1 MKIRAL
7 LVILLTLACAGAY
20 AQDGGVKGK
29 VVSRDGRVALSNV
42 KVVVEPLGVT
52 VMTDNH
58 GNFNIDQLPKGE
70 YQLKFE
76 APEFENLDLAIRV
89 DKMVKNLNSV
99 VMSPD
104 VQYVIDD
111 AVFAEFDS
119 DTAADGQS
127 LPSSL
132 SSSKDVFNNI
142 ASYKFSEMRFNV
154 RGYDS
159 QYSSIYLNGIRF
171 NDAMTGYGPWSLWS
185 GLNDATR
192 NQENTAGLRSSGYGI
207 DGIGGTT
214 NVNARASQMRKGFRA
229 SVVNGNSMYR
239 FRAMVSYASG
249 LLDNGWSYAFSF
261 STRQGGNSYVDG
273 VYYNAYG
280 YFASVEK
287 RFGDD
292 RHNLALTI
300 LGAPTERGAQQA
312 STQEVYDLV
321 GNNYYN
327 PNWGYQDGKKRN
339 ARVRNNHEPLM
350 VVNYTNTPDD
360 RTKIDAAAS
369 FRFGTNG
376 YSALTWK
383 GGADPRPDYYRNLPS
398 YYMANNQFS
407 NAAQIAELWRTSYD
421 TRQINWDR
429 LYDTNYRGEIDEGTY
444 GAGHRSNY
452 MIEERHTDQLDLNL
466 TAQIARTFRDNSRLV
481 AGILYRWNR
490 TEYYDKV
497 KDLLGGDYWVDID
510 KFAERDFVGEEEKQ
524 NDLHYYYEHGH
535 ARRVEEGD
543 KFGYDYYANIRQAKL
558 WAMYNFNIAGL
569 DGTIGGE
576 VGQVTMWR
584 DGRYMK
590 GTYPSNSFGN
600 SEALDYFTYQAKL
613 NLAYRFSAAHS
624 VEFNAVALQNAPTFQ
639 NSFISPRTRNE
650 VTPGL
655 KAEKIWGVD
664 ASYNLSYRGI
674 KARLSGYYTMIHD
687 QTDIISYYDDLQST
701 FVNFAISGI
710 DKKFFGLEFGM
721 TVPLYM
727 GLSLNGAVSVGQY
740 TYDSNPTFVQ
750 LADNSSKILS
760 DVDSSIVYWK
770 DMRVES
776 TPQTA
781 VNVGLSYRSDNN
793 WFASADLN
801 FYDNNYLS
809 MNPLFRTDEVLRAG
823 ATNAETAEMIRTMRA
838 QEKFDS
844 AFVLN
849 ASLGKNWYIKRNYTL
864 GFSLE
869 VKNILNNQDI
879 KTGGYEQMRLNKIK
893 ADESNTSLVTSYER
907 FDPKYFYMFGTT
919 YYLNVYFRF

>member
-1 MKIRAL
+1 MKIKH
-7 LVILLTLACAGAY
+7 LLTLLLTMATLPAL
-20 AQDGGVKGK
+20 AQGSGIKGK
-29 VVSRDGRVALSNV
+29 VVSRGDRAAIEQVKITLTPGERQATSDAEGRFRFDDVASGDYTLTFEADDY
-42 KVVVEPLGVT
+42 EPLEIKV
-52 VMTDNH
+52 
-58 GNFNIDQLPKGE
+58 
-70 YQLKFE
+70 
-76 APEFENLDLAIRV
+76 RV
-89 DKMVKNLNSV
+89 DKLTK
-99 VMSPD
+99 D
-104 VQYVIDD
+104 VRSIALVPVYTEAFDD
-111 AVFAEFDS
+111 SIFAEFDTETAN
-119 DTAADGQS
+119 DTQS

-142 ASYKFSEMRFNV
+142 ASYKFGEMRFNL

-159 QYSSIYLNGIRF
+159 QYTNVYFNGIRL
-171 NDAMTGYGPWSLWS
+171 NDALTGYTPWSLWS

-192 NQENTAGLRSSGYGI
+192 NQENTTGLQAADYGLG
-207 DGIGGTT
+207 GIGGTT
-214 NVNARASQMRKGFRA
+214 NINATASQIRKGLRV
-229 SVVNGNSMYR
+229 SLVNGNSMYR

-249 LLDNGWSYAFSF
+249 LLDNGWSYAFSV
-261 STRQGGNSYVDG
+261 STRQGGNDWVNG
-273 VYYNAYG
+273 IYYNCFGYYG
-280 YFASVEK
+280 SVEK
-287 RFGDD
+287 RFNE
-292 RHNLALTI
+292 RNRLAFTI

-543 KFGYDYYANIRQAKL
+543 KFGYDYYANVRQAKL

-584 DGRYMK
+584 DGRYRK
-590 GTYPSNSFGN
+590 GTYPANSFGN

-624 VEFNAVALQNAPTFQ
+624 VEFNAAALQNAPTFQ
-639 NSFISPRTRNE
+639 NAFISPRTRTE

>member
-1 MKIRAL
+1 MSAL
-7 LVILLTLACAGAY
+7 TFDKNELGNLEYSLQREVLSTDRRGGYMSTTIVCCNTRRYHGLMVAPIGRGDQTCVLLSSLDETIVQHDQSFNLAIHRFRGVYEPRGHKYITDFAYTPTPTITYRVGGVILRKELLWIHKRTQLMIRYTLLDSPADIRLRLRPFFAYREKEALTHANMEANGRSY
-20 AQDGGVKGK
+20 PVQGGVKNRLYEGYPWLYLQTN
-29 VVSRDGRVALSNV
+29 R
-42 KVVVEPLGVT
+42 
-52 VMTDNH
+52 
-58 GNFNIDQLPKGE
+58 
-70 YQLKFE
+70 
-76 APEFENLDLAIRV
+76 
-89 DKMVKNLNSV
+89 
-99 VMSPD
+99 PD
-104 VQYVIDD
+104 
-111 AVFAEFDS
+111 AEFV
-119 DTAADGQS
+119 AAPDWYYGFEYPQE
-127 LPSSL
+127 L
-132 SSSKDVFNNI
+132 
-142 ASYKFSEMRFNV
+142 A
-154 RGYDS
+154 RGYDG
-159 QYSSIYLNGIRF
+159 YEDLLT
-171 NDAMTGYGPWSLWS
+171 TGYFELPLS
-185 GLNDATR
+185 
-192 NQENTAGLRSSGYGI
+192 
-207 DGIGGTT
+207 
-214 NVNARASQMRKGFRA
+214 KGQ
-229 SVVNGNSMYR
+229 SVI
-239 FRAMVSYASG
+239 
-249 LLDNGWSYAFSF
+249 FS
-261 STRQGGNSYVDG
+261 
-273 VYYNAYG
+273 
-280 YFASVEK
+280 ASVEEMASSAEIGAL
-287 RFGDD
+287 FD
-292 RHNLALTI
+292 RALA
-300 LGAPTERGAQQA
+300 R
-312 STQEVYDLV
+312 
-321 GNNYYN
+321 
-327 PNWGYQDGKKRN
+327 
-339 ARVRNNHEPLM
+339 
-350 VVNYTNTPDD
+350 
-360 RTKIDAAAS
+360 RTHKIDFHS
-369 FRFGTNG
+369 LLRH
-376 YSALTWK
+376 SARQFVIR
-383 GGADPRPDYYRNLPS
+383 RPDGRTEV
-398 YYMANNQFS
+398 MAGYP
-407 NAAQIAELWRTSYD
+407 W
-421 TRQINWDR
+421 
-429 LYDTNYRGEIDEGTY
+429 
-444 GAGHRSNY
+444 
-452 MIEERHTDQLDLNL
+452 L